1 MAWLERRV
9 SDRKYISHC
18 TAGTGVRVNKI
29 MPRVW
34 RDSER
39 TKTEATAGAEG
50 EDVEVQNHC
59 QTRMKRTR
67 RHLTKP
73 RLEKCLS
80 V

>member
-1 MAWLERRV
+1 MTESTFHIGTV
-9 SDRKYISHC
+9 
-18 TAGTGVRVNKI
+18 GTGVRMNKI

-34 RDSER
+34 RDSEW
-39 TKTEATAGAEG
+39 TKTEATAGAGG
-50 EDVEVQNHC
+50 EDVEVENHC
-59 QTRMKRTR
+59 QTRMKRAR